1 MLRVVFMG
9 TPDFAVPSLERLHP
23 LHQIVGVYT
32 QPDRPVGRGL
42 DLRASPVKTTAERL
56 GIPVFQPE
64 RLSAPGEF
72 ERLQELRPDLIV
84 VVAFGQILKQN
95 VLDIPRLGCVNI
107 HSSLLPRWRGAAP
120 IQRAII
126 AGDAFT
132 GVTTMKLVLKLDAGD
147 ILLQEKTPISPD
159 DTAGTLHVRLAR
171 LGSDLI
177 VKTLER
183 LDIGTLLGEKQ
194 DETKVTYAEK
204 LAKSEEWIDP
214 SLTAEVLD
222 RRIRA
227 LNPWPG
233 TSIRVED
240 PAKPGT
246 FQRLKIKQ
254 TRLWP
259 SLVGP
264 TSSLFE
270 RNGMIL
276 LGTPS
281 GCLELLRVQWE
292 GKKEVDAAGFL
303 NGLHGRGHKLPLKV
317 SV

>member
-9 TPDFAVPSLERLHP
+9 TPDFSVPSLESLAKH
-23 LHQIVGVYT
+23 HEIAAVYT

-42 DLRASPVKTTAERL
+42 DLRASPIKKAAERL
-56 GIPVFQPE
+56 GISVFQPE

-72 ERLQELRPDLIV
+72 ERLRELRPDIIV

-95 VLDIPRLGCVNI
+95 VLDLPRLGCVNI

-147 ILLQEKTPISPD
+147 ILLQEKTPISPE
-159 DTAGTLHVRLAR
+159 DTAGTVHDRLAQM
-171 LGSDLI
+171 GSELI
-177 VKTLER
+177 VRTLTGLET
-183 LDIGTLLGEKQ
+183 GTLHPVRQNEEL
-194 DETKVTYAEK
+194 VTYAEK
-204 LAKSEEWIDP
+204 LSKAEESIDP
-214 SLTAEVLD
+214 ALPAELLD

-233 TSIRVED
+233 TSLKVED
-240 PAKPGT
+240 PNRPDL
-246 FQRLKIKQ
+246 FQRLKVKK
-254 TRLWP
+254 TRIWP
-259 SLVGP
+259 NLKGP
-264 TSSLFE
+264 ESHIFE
-270 RNGMIL
+270 RNGMVL
-276 LGTPS
+276 LGTPAGS
-281 GCLELLRVQWE
+281 LELLTIQWE
-292 GKKEVDAAGFL
+292 GKKEIDAAGFL
-303 NGLHGRGHKLPLKV
+303 NGLRGRGQKLPLKV